1 MNPRELE
8 EVRSTPLFAR
18 LTDEQL
24 GCLDPGEV
32 IEAPVGTLLASE
44 GERTGF
50 FHLLL
55 EGEVRAT
62 RTYDRQSILL
72 GINKPGN
79 CLGETML
86 LLDIPWVATCRVSK
100 TARLFR
106 LNEENFWRMLITCQT
121 VAREIFRSAANRM
134 RNLEGYSQQR
144 EKLVSLGTMAAGLAH
159 ELNNPAA
166 AARRAAAHLQQ
177 TTDKVQ
183 SYLCQLS
190 KTLEPEHWQ
199 NLLNAAQEAS
209 AQNSS
214 ELDHLARSD
223 RAEAIAHWLDAH
235 GLASAWDLA
244 PTFVNAGLDL
254 AWLEELAGKLPPA
267 THADAIGWLEARLN
281 LKSLISEVEQSTG
294 RIEKLVKAVKSYS
307 YMDQSPMQEVDIH
320 EGIES
325 TLTMLGHKLKNV
337 TLVRAFDRS
346 LPRIMAYGSELN
358 QVWTNLIDNA
368 IHAVNGTGKIC
379 IGTSLED
386 NQLVVEIVDNGPGIP
401 PEVQAHMF
409 EPFFTTKSVG
419 TGTGLGLIISNRIVG
434 DRHGGEIEFESR
446 PGETR
451 FKVRLPIHHTT
462 STTSNLPPLSKNTD
476 PGAPNDGLP

>member
-1 MNPRELE
+1 MSPTELQQ
-8 EVRSTPLFAR
+8 VRSTPLFAG
-18 LTDEQL
+18 LTDAHL
-24 GCLDPGEV
+24 ACLEAGEV
-32 IEAPVGTLLASE
+32 IEAPVGTVLAAE

-50 FHLLL
+50 FHVIL

-72 GINKPGN
+72 GVNKPGN
-79 CLGETML
+79 YLGETML

-100 TARLFR
+100 PARLFR
-106 LNEENFWRMLITCQT
+106 LNEESFWRMLTSCQT
-121 VAREIFRSAANRM
+121 VTREIFRSAANRM

-166 AARRAAAHLQQ
+166 AARRAAAHLQE

-183 SYLCQLS
+183 SLLCQLGKALDS
-190 KTLEPEHWQ
+190 EHWQ
-199 NLLNAAQEAS
+199 YLLNAAQEAS
-209 AQNSS
+209 ARKAPQ
-214 ELDHLARSD
+214 LDHLARSD
-223 RAEAIAHWLDAH
+223 RAESVAHWLDAH
-235 GLASAWDLA
+235 GVAGAWDIA
-244 PTFVNAGLDL
+244 PTFVNAGLDS
-254 AWLEELAGKLPPA
+254 AWLADLTDKLPPMSQV
-267 THADAIGWLEARLN
+267 DALCWLEARLN
-281 LKSLISEVEQSTG
+281 LKSLVSQVDQSTA
-294 RIEKLVKAVKSYS
+294 RIAELVKAVKSYS
-307 YMDQSPMQEVDIH
+307 YMDRSPMQEVDIH

-325 TLTMLGHKLKNV
+325 TLTMLGHKLKQV

-346 LPRIMAYGSELN
+346 VPRIMAYGSELN

-368 IHAVNGTGKIC
+368 IDAVKGTGKIC

-386 NQLVVEIVDNGPGIP
+386 DQLVVEIVDDGRGIP
-401 PEVQAHMF
+401 PEVQSRMF

-451 FKVRLPIHHTT
+451 FKVRLPVNRKQP
-462 STTSNLPPLSKNTD
+462 SSP
-476 PGAPNDGLP
+476 

>member
-1 MNPRELE
+1 MTMSPAELQQ
-8 EVRSTPLFAR
+8 VRTAPLFAG
-18 LTDEQL
+18 LTDAQL
-24 GCLDPGEV
+24 GCLEPGEV
-32 IEAPVGTLLASE
+32 IEAPVGTVLASE

-50 FHLLL
+50 FHVLL
-55 EGEVRAT
+55 EGEVRIT
-62 RTYDRQSILL
+62 RTYDRQSILM
-72 GINKPGN
+72 GVTKSGGY
-79 CLGETML
+79 LGETML
-86 LLDIPWVATCRVSK
+86 LLDIPWVAAARVSK
-100 TARLFR
+100 PARLFR
-106 LNEENFWRMLITCQT
+106 LDEENFWRMLAACQSVT
-121 VAREIFRSAANRM
+121 REIFRSASNRM
-134 RNLEGYSQQR
+134 RNMEGYSQQR

-183 SYLCQLS
+183 TFLCQLS
-190 KTLEPEHWQ
+190 KALEPEHWQ
-199 NLLNAAQEAS
+199 YLLTASQEAS
-209 AQNSS
+209 ERNAP

-223 RAEAIAHWLDAH
+223 HADSVANWLEAH
-235 GLASAWDLA
+235 GVAGAWDLA
-244 PTFVNAGLDL
+244 PTFVNAGLDSIWL
-254 AWLEELAGKLPPA
+254 AELADKLPPA
-267 THADAIGWLEARLN
+267 SHADALCWLEARLN
-281 LKSLISEVEQSTG
+281 LKSLVSQVDQTTA
-294 RIEKLVKAVKSYS
+294 RIAELVKAVKSYS

-346 LPRIMAYGSELN
+346 VPRIIAYGSELN

-368 IHAVNGTGKIC
+368 IDAVKGTGKIC
-379 IGTSLED
+379 VGTSLEHD
-386 NQLVVEIVDNGPGIP
+386 QLVVEIVDDGPGIP
-401 PEVQAHMF
+401 PDVQSRMF

-451 FKVRLPIHHTT
+451 FKVRLPIHHQKP
-462 STTSNLPPLSKNTD
+462 SSAQQEP
-476 PGAPNDGLP
+476 

>member
-1 MNPRELE
+1 
-8 EVRSTPLFAR
+8 
-18 LTDEQL
+18 
-24 GCLDPGEV
+24 
-32 IEAPVGTLLASE
+32 
-44 GERTGF
+44 
-50 FHLLL
+50 
-55 EGEVRAT
+55 
-62 RTYDRQSILL
+62 
-72 GINKPGN
+72 
-79 CLGETML
+79 
-86 LLDIPWVATCRVSK
+86 
-100 TARLFR
+100 LFR
-106 LNEENFWRMLITCQT
+106 LNEESFWRMLITCQT

-166 AARRAAAHLQQ
+166 AARRAADHLQQ
-177 TTDKVQ
+177 TTEKVQ
-183 SYLCQLS
+183 SFLCDLS
-190 KTLEPEHWQ
+190 KALTPEHWQ
-199 NLLNAAQEAS
+199 HLLNAADEAS
-209 AQNSS
+209 ERKPP

-223 RAEAIAHWLDAH
+223 RAETIANWLDKH
-235 GLASAWDLA
+235 GVAAAWDSA
-244 PTFVNAGLDL
+244 PTFVNAGLDV
-254 AWLEELAGKLPPA
+254 AWLDELANKIPP
-267 THADAIGWLEARLN
+267 TSHADALGWLEARLN
-281 LKSLISEVEQSTG
+281 LKFLVREVEQSTG
-294 RIEKLVKAVKSYS
+294 RIAELVKAVKSYS

-386 NQLVVEIVDNGPGIP
+386 NQLVVEIVDDGPGIP

-451 FKVRLPIHHTT
+451 FKVRLPIHRTQP
-462 STTSNLPPLSKNTD
+462 STREQ
-476 PGAPNDGLP
+476 AQ

>member
-1 MNPRELE
+1 MNASELQ
-8 EVRSTPLFAR
+8 EVRSTPLFAV
-18 LTDEQL
+18 LNDAQL
-24 GCLDPGEV
+24 GCLDGGQV
-32 IEAPVGTLLASE
+32 IEAPVGTVLASE
-44 GERTGF
+44 GERTGL
-50 FHLLL
+50 FHVIL

-72 GINKPGN
+72 GVNKPGN
-79 CLGETML
+79 FLGETML

-100 TARLFR
+100 PARLFR
-106 LNEENFWRMLITCQT
+106 LNEESFWRMLTSCQT
-121 VAREIFRSAANRM
+121 VTREIFRSASNRM
-134 RNLEGYSQQR
+134 RNFEGYSQQR

-183 SYLCQLS
+183 SFLCQLS
-190 KTLEPEHWQ
+190 KALESEHWQ
-199 NLLNAAQEAS
+199 HLLNAAQEAS
-209 AQNSS
+209 ERKAP

-223 RAEAIAHWLDAH
+223 HAESVASWLDSH
-235 GLASAWDLA
+235 GVAGAWDLA
-244 PTFVNAGLDL
+244 PTLVNAGLDS
-254 AWLEELAGKLPPA
+254 AWLAELTDKLPPA
-267 THADAIGWLEARLN
+267 SHADALGWLEARLN
-281 LKSLISEVEQSTG
+281 LKSLVSQVEQSTA
-294 RIEKLVKAVKSYS
+294 RIAELVKAVKSYS

-346 LPRIMAYGSELN
+346 VPRIMAYGSELN

-368 IHAVNGTGKIC
+368 IDAVNGAGKIC
-379 IGTSLED
+379 VGTSLED
-386 NQLVVEIVDNGPGIP
+386 DQLVVEIVDDGAGIP

-419 TGTGLGLIISNRIVG
+419 TGTGLGLIISNRIIG

-451 FKVRLPIHHTT
+451 FKVRLPV
-462 STTSNLPPLSKNTD
+462 NRKQ
-476 PGAPNDGLP
+476 